1 MLAANAQAVQH
12 CSRELLSL
20 RLALDEQAVQDCG
33 YPTFS
38 TELYLPALE
47 FSWRHVKDRLPVWQ
61 ESQSQHAMLST
72 AFGS

>member
-12 CSRELLSL
+12 RRRELLSL
-20 RLALDEQAVQDCG
+20 PLALDEQAVQHCG

-47 FSWRHVKDRLPVWQ
+47 FSWRDWRDGLPVWR
-61 ESQSQHAMLST
+61 EPQSLHA
-72 AFGS
+72 